1 MAFNLGRFL
10 VVLSRELEKA
20 PVTAG
25 MRRSLILRTFQRMAT
40 SKMPLPSGANLI
52 AQLRAKGLS
61 IRTQDFY
68 RMYSSFKRLGPFA
81 VEQRLRPPTKR
92 PLKAD
97 VPVWPGFVSR
107 RYLYSFTMNVY
118 DYKQEI
124 WRDKSFRM
132 TGERLYSPASAERRF
147 RDWWSESG
155 FSTEVDLN
163 SVRYETVWKS
173 KFA

>member
-10 VVLSRELEKA
+10 VILSREVAKA

-25 MRRSLILRTFQRMAT
+25 VRRSLILRTFQRMGT
-40 SKMPLPSGANLI
+40 SKVPLPSGDNLLS
-52 AQLRAKGLS
+52 QLRSKGLG

-68 RMYSSFKRLGPFA
+68 RMYSSFKRLGPFV
-81 VEQRLRPPTKR
+81 VEQGLLPPTKR

-118 DYKQEI
+118 DYRQEI

-132 TGERLYSPASAERRF
+132 TGERLYSPASAERQF
-147 RDWWSESG
+147 RDWWSSSG
-155 FSTEVDLN
+155 FSAEVDLE